1 MASYRDLVGA
11 LESLLRA
18 AAPKFSPDST
28 LIDYCARLVAEARA
42 RKTAETPWT
51 PFHPAEAHAPHPDL
65 VRKGAALTGKSEDDV
80 RLLIDDEMS
89 RNRLYVNSRY
99 QVAVKEAGPA
109 FRHLSIKRI
118 DQTQVRSW
126 RDLQRI
132 KNDLLG
138 PECEAVELYPAESRL
153 VDTANQY
160 HLWGS
165 VEPSFQFPFS
175 ISDTRLVAEDIGVGE
190 GQTPIGEG

>member
-18 AAPKFSPDST
+18 AAPKLGVDST
-28 LIDYCARLVAEARA
+28 LVSHCARIVAEAKA
-42 RKTAETPWT
+42 GKTAETAWT
-51 PFHPAEAHAPHPDL
+51 PFEAATPHAPHPDL
-65 VRKGAALTGKSEDDV
+65 IRKGAALTGQSEDDV
-80 RLLIDDEMS
+80 RLLIEQEMNA
-89 RNRLYVNSRY
+89 NRLFVNSRY
-99 QVAVKEAGPA
+99 QVAVREAGPA

-118 DQTQVRSW
+118 DQTQARSW

-138 PECEAVELYPAESRL
+138 PECEAVELFPAESRL

-165 VEPSFQFPFS
+165 TEPSFQFPFS
-175 ISDTRLVAEDIGVGE
+175 LSDTRLVAEDIGVGE